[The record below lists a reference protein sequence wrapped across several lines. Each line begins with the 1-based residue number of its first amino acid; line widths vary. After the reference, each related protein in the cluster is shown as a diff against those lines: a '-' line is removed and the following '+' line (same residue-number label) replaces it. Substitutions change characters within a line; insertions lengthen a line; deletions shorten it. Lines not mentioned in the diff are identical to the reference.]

1 MNSPIVTS
9 STRPLKSTSD
19 YTVLGPTSAGS
30 ISFGPTYKSSSSWRK
45 FIHSRARQPRFEAAM
60 TFVVVATEGTTT
72 ESSIVLKPTS
82 TIRDLL
88 SSPLFQAA
96 GMFAIGESGW
106 ADKHDEYLAEMYLE
120 NHADSK

>member
-1 MNSPIVTS
+1 
-9 STRPLKSTSD
+9 
-19 YTVLGPTSAGS
+19 
-30 ISFGPTYKSSSSWRK
+30 
-45 FIHSRARQPRFEAAM
+45 M